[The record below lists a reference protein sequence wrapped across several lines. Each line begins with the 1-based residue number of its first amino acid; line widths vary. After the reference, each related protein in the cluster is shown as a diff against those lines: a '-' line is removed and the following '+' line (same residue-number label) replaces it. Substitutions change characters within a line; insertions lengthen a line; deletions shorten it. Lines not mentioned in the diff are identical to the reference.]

1 MRYLLAALLLASACA
16 KKPAPKSP
24 ANAAPAEP
32 TVQDKEETGAK
43 NANAPEQE
51 DDAPKDMKA
60 DPCDGG
66 E

>member
-16 KKPAPKSP
+16 KKPAPQSP
-24 ANAAPAEP
+24 ANAAPVERSE
-32 TVQDKEETGAK
+32 QDKEETGAK
-43 NANAPEQE
+43 NANAPDQE